1 MALVPF
7 TSTVTAA
14 TLNAN
19 FDDARAAMTANAILG
34 QVDACV
40 FHKSLLLDSD
50 GSAVKDF
57 VDFVPEDDYEIRV
70 LRVFAEDAVASQ
82 VVTASVTVANGDTT
96 FLCDQTVT
104 AAVTTTAGGIVQN
117 TTDLRTVTAVRVRL
131 LKGVPYRL
139 KLARDTGIISDARAE
154 LLLRTIRRVA

>member
-1 MALVPF
+1 MALTPF
-7 TSTVTAA
+7 TGTITAA

-40 FHKSLLLDSD
+40 YHKTLLLDSD

-57 VDFVPEDDYEIRV
+57 VDFVPEDDYEVRV
-70 LRVFAEDAVASQ
+70 LRVFAEDATAAQ
-82 VVTASVTVANGDTT
+82 VVTASVTVANGDAT
-96 FLCDQTVT
+96 FLCDQTIT
-104 AAVTTTAGGIVQN
+104 ASVTTTAGGIVQA
-117 TTDLRTVTAVRVRL
+117 TTDFRTVTAVRVRL

-139 KLARDTGIISDARAE
+139 KLARDTGIISDARAA
-154 LLLRTIRRVA
+154 LLLRTIRRIA

>member
-19 FDDARAAMTANAILG
+19 FDDARATMTANAILG
-34 QVDACV
+34 QVDSNI
-40 FHKSLLLDSD
+40 FHKTLLLDSD

-57 VDFVPEDDYEIRV
+57 VDFIPEDDYEVRV
-70 LRVFAEDAVASQ
+70 LRVSAEDAVASQ
-82 VVTASVTVANGDTT
+82 VVTASVVVANGDAT
-96 FLCDQTVT
+96 FLCNQTISVS
-104 AAVTTTAGGIVQN
+104 VTTTAGGQVQASL
-117 TTDLRTVTAVRVRL
+117 DLRTVTGTRVRL

-139 KLARDTGIISDARAE
+139 KLARDTGIIDDARAM
-154 LLLRTIRRVA
+154 LLVRTIRRAA